1 MINGRNSKWYRRQ
14 CSLYSVRLGEWLMAN
29 HGRLTKARKAI
40 VEAEKELA
48 RNFKNE
54 EEAYQALLAV
64 EEMAWS
70 APVSAFK
77 VIHKAIRPSEKF
89 NEFWQRP
96 SKQFGAPEG

>member
-14 CSLYSVRLGEWLMAN
+14 CGLYATRLGEWLLAN
-29 HGRLTKARKAI
+29 PGRKSKGRTI
-40 VEAEKELA
+40 IQQCEIELG
-48 RNFKNE
+48 RHLRNE

-64 EEMAWS
+64 EEIAWS

-77 VIHKAIRPSEKF
+77 VIHKAILPSEKF
-89 NEFWQRP
+89 NEFWERP